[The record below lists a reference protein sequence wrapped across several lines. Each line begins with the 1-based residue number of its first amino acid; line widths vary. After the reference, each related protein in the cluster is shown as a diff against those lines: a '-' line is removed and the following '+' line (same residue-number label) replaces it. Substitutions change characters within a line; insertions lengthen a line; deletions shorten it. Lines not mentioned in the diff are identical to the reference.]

1 MVSAGKEAGMARRR
15 AGQSGATTGAGGDGG
30 QADAAVLT
38 AASIAAMN
46 EATLWRR
53 VLIPLFEAMGYR
65 DVREFH
71 HTRELGKDIVAW
83 TLGASGTRENHAVVA
98 KAAPLNG
105 RAGWGPGSVS
115 EVMAQIHQSFGDP
128 FPDLATGALSP
139 VDHCWVI
146 TNKAVAP
153 EARVTLSAALRGSP
167 HAGKIT
173 IVDGQGLWELVKEHM
188 PSAFFTQVGE
198 AIARG
203 TALDPHYTIDVATN
217 NGEITYIVHE
227 KHPGAFDE
235 RPLTFEID
243 PVPARAEVLA
253 ALRQVHEEGVEV
265 QLTGEA
271 ARAIHLADEFRHL
284 APPLDTVSG
293 VTIAPPEPIVSYTA
307 RLVVDD
313 GSQQPL
319 SFENLAIDL
328 LKIRPGEGRFTNRRR
343 PSGILLRFDMHLGEA
358 PTGDAPLAGGVLHY
372 EPISRNVADLLVHH
386 QLAAR
391 LRRRCTL
398 RLINQA
404 THERIIELRTT
415 AATTTAGEAK
425 TRAFLGNLVQLQ
437 DRCGVALNIP
447 ADADETD
454 LATLDRLSAIVATG
468 VVRGRW
474 ERLELT
480 ATITEP
486 AALEEMLSG
495 EPRPL
500 RLVGTGA
507 ERFGGASI
515 DLGSAEI
522 TYLSARLED
531 PEAVRAQLATN
542 PTSVRLGFTPGEIDT
557 LERRYTD
564 WLPRRRG
571 SRRKSR
577 G

>member
-1 MVSAGKEAGMARRR
+1 
-15 AGQSGATTGAGGDGG
+15 
-30 QADAAVLT
+30 VLT
-38 AASIAAMN
+38 AASIAAMS

-83 TLGASGTRENHAVVA
+83 TLGASGARENHAVVA

-153 EARVTLSAALRGSP
+153 EARVALSAALRGSP
-167 HAGKIT
+167 HVGKIT
-173 IVDGQGLWELVKEHM
+173 IVDGQRLWELVKEHM
-188 PSAFFTQVGE
+188 PGTFFAHVGE
-198 AIARG
+198 AITRG
-203 TALDPHYTIDVATN
+203 MAVDPHYTIDVATN
-217 NGEITYIVHE
+217 NGETTYIVRE

-243 PVPARAEVLA
+243 PVPARAAVLA

-265 QLTGEA
+265 HLSGEA
-271 ARAIHLADEFRHL
+271 ARAIHLAAEFRHL
-284 APPLDTVSG
+284 APPFDIVSG

-319 SFENLAIDL
+319 SFDNLAIDL
-328 LKIRPGEGRFTNRRR
+328 LKIRPGEGRFTNRRH
-343 PSGILLRFDMHLGEA
+343 PSGILLRFDMHIDEVLA
-358 PTGDAPLAGGVLHY
+358 GDEPLAGGVLRY
-372 EPISRNVADLLVHH
+372 EPISRNVADLLAYH
-386 QLAAR
+386 QFAAR
-391 LRRRCTL
+391 LRRCCRL
-398 RLINQA
+398 RLIDRTTN
-404 THERIIELRTT
+404 ERIIELRTT
-415 AATTTAGEAK
+415 AATTTTGEAK
-425 TRAFLGNLVQLQ
+425 TRAFLGNLMQLQ
-437 DRCGVALNIP
+437 DRCGMVLNIP
-447 ADADETD
+447 ADPDETD

-480 ATITEP
+480 ATITES

-507 ERFGGASI
+507 EQFGGASI
-515 DLGSAEI
+515 DLGAAEI
-522 TYLSARLED
+522 TYVSAQLED
-531 PEAVRAQLATN
+531 PAAVRGQPATN
-542 PTSVRLGFTPGEIDT
+542 PTRVRLSFTPGEIDT
-557 LERRYTD
+557 LERRYSE
-564 WLPRRRG
+564 WLPTRRG
-571 SRRKSR
+571 SRRQSR